1 MAKTEEEIR
10 EYHRKYYQ
18 EHKAELLA
26 RMAIYRK
33 KNADRIRANRI
44 YNRTYLRSKTYDREY
59 YLKNRDKI
67 LKYQREYRLSKALGG
82 LMNPNIK

>member
-10 EYHRKYYQ
+10 EYHKKYYQ

-26 RMAIYRK
+26 KMAIYRK
-33 KNADRIRANRI
+33 ENAERIKANRI
-44 YNRTYLRSKTYDREY
+44 YTRTHLRLKTYDREY

-67 LKYQREYRLSKALGG
+67 LKYQREYRLNKALGG
-82 LMNPNIK
+82 LHRTHI